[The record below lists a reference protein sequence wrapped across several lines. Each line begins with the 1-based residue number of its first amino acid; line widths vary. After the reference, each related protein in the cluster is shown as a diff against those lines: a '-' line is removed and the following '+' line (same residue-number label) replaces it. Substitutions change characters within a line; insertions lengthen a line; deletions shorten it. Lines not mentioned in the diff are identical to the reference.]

1 MKNKDLIIKIARR
14 LDKFNADEMIVVS
27 ELSEKEVTEI
37 LSELLSE
44 KVIVKNNDTYY
55 FNSEKTVT
63 EVENNTPKPQNKD
76 IKPIVIEEEEGYD
89 YFLTL
94 SETAQKNIR
103 NQVEL
108 LNMFIQ
114 TGGKNKL
121 KIVNFFNETTAVK
134 KISYSGFSK
143 LYNRYIKYGFKSCL
157 PRYSFNITSSIPN
170 EIYEYF
176 KKFYLT
182 KEKLSVEEALYRAQM
197 QLQAEQKIEQPY
209 TFSSAIFLRKIKKE
223 FSKEQ
228 IKYFRNNIN
237 PPKAKNNAVKD
248 KEPLNMLFK
257 QAAKFYLN
265 RLKSEKQLERLLHDK
280 TDYNNHLKE
289 HFDNFTIREI
299 TNQVIFE
306 YKQNM
311 FNRGFKLNS
320 VTSYIALLKKIIKEF
335 CPQTNNFLSKENK
348 LSRSVYALDMN
359 ILPNAKIKKLLK
371 FCRIK
376 FSSAYP
382 MLYISLST
390 GASIPE
396 LLGLTWD
403 RLNFDEHTIFLKYF
417 LYGNQLIM
425 NRCGSSIRNLKINEE
440 ICSILKEKFNNLK
453 PALTDF
459 VFTFDTQ
466 KPVQQYFEEEILTSL
481 AKYLKIPKLNPRD
494 FQHNFANM
502 CIQQNIPLTFVQKAL
517 GYHSLPNFIKIYGD
531 LIKNTEKGNY
541 NPLNKLKII

>member
-27 ELSEKEVTEI
+27 ELSQNEVTEI
-37 LSELLSE
+37 LSELLTK

-55 FNSEKTVT
+55 FNSEKAVT
-63 EVENNTPKPQNKD
+63 EVKNNIPKPQNKD

-94 SETAQKNIR
+94 SETVQKNIR

-121 KIVNFFNETTAVK
+121 KIVNFFNETTNVK
-134 KISYSGFSK
+134 KISYSRFVQI
-143 LYNRYIKYGFKSCL
+143 YDRYTKYGFKSCL
-157 PRYSFNITSSIPN
+157 PKYSMNISSSIPT

-197 QLQAEQKIEQPY
+197 QLHTEQKIEQPY
-209 TFSSAIFLRKIKKE
+209 TYSSVIFLRKLKKE

-237 PPKAKNNAVKD
+237 PPKGKNIAVKD
-248 KEPLNMLFK
+248 SEPLNMLFK

-265 RLKSEKQLERLLHDK
+265 RLKTEKKLEKLLHDK

-289 HFDNFTIREI
+289 HFDNLTIREI
-299 TNQVIFE
+299 TNKEIAK
-306 YKQNM
+306 YKQKM
-311 FNRGFKLNS
+311 FDNGFQLNS
-320 VTSYIALLKKIIKEF
+320 VNKYISLLKIIIKEF
-335 CPQTNNFLSKENK
+335 CPQTSNIATRKDKAASK
-348 LSRSVYALDMN
+348 SAYAIDMN

-376 FSSAYP
+376 YPSAYP
-382 MLYISLST
+382 LLYISLSA

-403 RLNFDEHTIFLKYF
+403 RLNFDEQTIFLNIF
-417 LYGNQLIM
+417 CTAI
-425 NRCGSSIRNLKINEE
+425 
-440 ICSILKEKFNNLK
+440 
-453 PALTDF
+453 
-459 VFTFDTQ
+459 
-466 KPVQQYFEEEILTSL
+466 SL
-481 AKYLKIPKLNPRD
+481 L
-494 FQHNFANM
+494 
-502 CIQQNIPLTFVQKAL
+502 
-517 GYHSLPNFIKIYGD
+517 
-531 LIKNTEKGNY
+531 
-541 NPLNKLKII
+541 

>member
-1 MKNKDLIIKIARR
+1 
-14 LDKFNADEMIVVS
+14 MIVVS

-209 TFSSAIFLRKIKKE
+209 TYSSVIFLRKLKKE

>member
-1 MKNKDLIIKIARR
+1 
-14 LDKFNADEMIVVS
+14 MIVVS
-27 ELSEKEVTEI
+27 ELSENEVTEI

-63 EVENNTPKPQNKD
+63 DVKHNTPKPQNKD

-114 TGGKNKL
+114 TGGRNKL

-134 KISYSGFSK
+134 KISYSSFSQI
-143 LYNRYIKYGFKSCL
+143 YNRYIKYGFKSCL
-157 PRYSFNITSSIPN
+157 PRYSLNITSSIPN

-289 HFDNFTIREI
+289 HFDNLTIREI

-311 FNRGFKLNS
+311 FNRGFKLKS

-376 FSSAYP
+376 FPSAYP

-403 RLNFDEHTIFLKYF
+403 RVNFDEHTIFLKYF

-425 NRCGSSIRNLKINEE
+425 NRCGSSIRNQKINEE

-481 AKYLKIPKLNPRD
+481 AKYLKTPKLNPRD

-517 GYHSLPNFIKIYGD
+517 GYHSLPNFIKIYVD

-541 NPLNKLKII
+541 NPLDKLKVI

>member
-1 MKNKDLIIKIARR
+1 
-14 LDKFNADEMIVVS
+14 
-27 ELSEKEVTEI
+27 
-37 LSELLSE
+37 
-44 KVIVKNNDTYY
+44 
-55 FNSEKTVT
+55 
-63 EVENNTPKPQNKD
+63 
-76 IKPIVIEEEEGYD
+76 
-89 YFLTL
+89 
-94 SETAQKNIR
+94 
-103 NQVEL
+103 
-108 LNMFIQ
+108 MFIQ

-121 KIVNFFNETTAVK
+121 KIVNFFNETTNGK

-237 PPKAKNNAVKD
+237 PPKGKNIAVKD
-248 KEPLNMLFK
+248 SEPLNMLFK

-311 FNRGFKLNS
+311 FNRGFKLKS

-359 ILPNAKIKKLLK
+359 ILPKSKIKKLLK

-376 FSSAYP
+376 FPSAYP

-403 RLNFDEHTIFLKYF
+403 RLNL
-417 LYGNQLIM
+417 M
-425 NRCGSSIRNLKINEE
+425 NI
-440 ICSILKEKFNNLK
+440 
-453 PALTDF
+453 
-459 VFTFDTQ
+459 
-466 KPVQQYFEEEILTSL
+466 QYF
-481 AKYLKIPKLNPRD
+481 
-494 FQHNFANM
+494 
-502 CIQQNIPLTFVQKAL
+502 
-517 GYHSLPNFIKIYGD
+517 
-531 LIKNTEKGNY
+531 
-541 NPLNKLKII
+541 

>member
-209 TFSSAIFLRKIKKE
+209 TYSSVIFLRKLKKE

>member
-94 SETAQKNIR
+94 NETAQKNIR